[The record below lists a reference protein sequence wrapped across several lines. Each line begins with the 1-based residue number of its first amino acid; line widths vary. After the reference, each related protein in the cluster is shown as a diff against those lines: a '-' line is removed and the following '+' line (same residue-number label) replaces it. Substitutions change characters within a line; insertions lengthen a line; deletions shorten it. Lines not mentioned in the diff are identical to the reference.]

1 MVYAI
6 LRGSEYLLI
15 IQHYKMK
22 DFKNY
27 INGKWVSSTQS
38 INVINPTD
46 ESISAKIYEASPEQ
60 VQEALESAQK
70 AQKGWSRLT
79 GVDRGNVMRKWA
91 TLIDRNKTKLAK
103 LLTEEVGKPI
113 NESLGEIDFGNNWLK
128 YYAEFDRR
136 IEGEWMSPDNPGE
149 VMWNIPQPIGV
160 AVGIIAWNFPFAM
173 ALRKIAPAMIT
184 GNAIVFKPHEDTSM
198 TALALVAL
206 GEKAGVPP
214 GIVNVVCGYGHTV
227 GAQLVKSEIPQLITF
242 TGGSETGKKITKM
255 AANNL
260 TTISMELGGKA
271 PMVILNDANLDMAVE
286 NAYSA
291 RMLNCGQACI
301 CNERTYVQSG
311 IADQFINKFIKKMQ
325 KTKVG
330 DPFKKRTQLGPK
342 VNKTEL
348 EKVQKY
354 VNKAKKQGAEIALG
368 GDLLKGGM
376 FNKGYWYQ
384 PTVIL
389 NPTQDMEI
397 MRKEIFGPVIPIMQ
411 FDNFEE
417 GIQLAND
424 TKFGLA
430 GYIMTNDMNKIMRAV
445 RDMEVGELYVNRSLA
460 ESIHGYHAG
469 WKNSGIGGDDG
480 KHGLEHYMRRKTVYL
495 KYQG

>member
-1 MVYAI
+1 
-6 LRGSEYLLI
+6 
-15 IQHYKMK
+15 MK

-27 INGKWVSSTQS
+27 INGKWVASSHS
-38 INVINPTD
+38 IDVINPID
-46 ESISAKIYEASPEQ
+46 ESITAKIYETSPDQ
-60 VQEALESAQK
+60 VQASLESAQK
-70 AQKGWSRLT
+70 AQKSWSKLT
-79 GVDRGNVMRKWA
+79 GVDRGNIMRKWA
-91 TLIDRNKTKLAK
+91 ALIDKNKTKLAR

-136 IEGEWMSPDNPGE
+136 IEGEWMAPDNPSE

-198 TALALVAL
+198 TALALMEL
-206 GEKAGVPP
+206 GEKAGIPP
-214 GIVNVVCGYGHTV
+214 GIVNVVCGFGHTV
-227 GAQLVKSEIPQLITF
+227 GAQLVKSEIPQLVTF
-242 TGGSETGKKITKM
+242 TGGSETGKKISKM
-255 AANNL
+255 AADNL

-271 PMVILNDANLDMAVE
+271 PMIILNDADLELAVE

-291 RMLNCGQACI
+291 RMINCGQACI

-311 IADQFINKFIKKMQ
+311 IADKFIKKFIKKME
-325 KTKVG
+325 KTRVG
-330 DPFKKRTQLGPK
+330 DPFKRNTQLGPK

-348 EKVQKY
+348 EKVHKY
-354 VNKAKKQGAEIALG
+354 VKKASKQGAEIALG

-389 NPTQDMEI
+389 NPKQDMEI
-397 MRKEIFGPVIPIMQ
+397 MRKEIFGPVVPIMQ
-411 FDNFEE
+411 FDSFEE
-417 GIQLAND
+417 GLQLAND

-445 RDMEVGELYVNRSLA
+445 RDMEVGELYINRSLG

>member
-1 MVYAI
+1 
-6 LRGSEYLLI
+6 
-15 IQHYKMK
+15 MK

-27 INGKWVSSTQS
+27 INGKWVTSAHS
-38 INVINPTD
+38 INVINPVD
-46 ESISAKIYEASPEQ
+46 ESISAKIYEASHEQ
-60 VQEALESAQK
+60 VQEALESAQE
-70 AQKGWSRLT
+70 AQKAWSRLT
-79 GVDRGNVMRKWA
+79 GVDRGYVMRKWA
-91 TLIDRNKTKLAK
+91 ALIDRNKTKLAN

-160 AVGIIAWNFPFAM
+160 VVGIIAWNFPFAM

-198 TALALVAL
+198 TALALVEL
-206 GEKAGVPP
+206 GEKAGLPP
-214 GIVNVVCGYGHTV
+214 GIVNVVCGYGNTV
-227 GAQLVKSEIPQLITF
+227 GVQLVKSEIPQLITF
-242 TGGSETGKKITKM
+242 TGGSETGKKITKI

-271 PMVILNDANLDMAVE
+271 PMIILNDADLDMSVE

-311 IADQFINKFIKKMQ
+311 IADKFIKKFIKKMQ
-325 KTKVG
+325 KTRVG
-330 DPFKKRTQLGPK
+330 DPFKRGTQIGPK
-342 VNKTEL
+342 INKTEL
-348 EKVQKY
+348 EKVRKY

-368 GDLLKGGM
+368 GDLLKGGI

-389 NPTQDMEI
+389 NPTQNMEI

-495 KYQG
+495 KYQV

>member
-1 MVYAI
+1 
-6 LRGSEYLLI
+6 
-15 IQHYKMK
+15 MK
-22 DFKNY
+22 DLKNY
-27 INGKWVSSTQS
+27 INGKWVTSAHS
-38 INVINPTD
+38 INVINPID
-46 ESISAKIYEASPEQ
+46 ESISAKIYEASAEQ

-70 AQKGWSRLT
+70 AQRSWSKLT
-79 GVDRGNVMRKWA
+79 GVDRGHIMRKWA
-91 TLIDRNKTKLAK
+91 ALIDKNKTRLAR

-136 IEGEWMSPDNPGE
+136 IEGEWMSPDNPAE

-198 TALALVAL
+198 TALALVEL
-206 GEKAGVPP
+206 GEKAGLPP
-214 GIVNVVCGYGHTV
+214 GIVNVVCGYGNTV

-242 TGGSETGKKITKM
+242 TGGSETGKKIAKM
-255 AANNL
+255 AADNL

-271 PMVILNDANLDMAVE
+271 PMIILNDADLEMAVE

-291 RMLNCGQACI
+291 RMINCGQACI

-311 IADQFINKFIKKMQ
+311 IADEFIEKFVKKME

-330 DPFKKRTQLGPK
+330 DPFKRRTQLGPK
-342 VNKTEL
+342 VNKAEL
-348 EKVQKY
+348 EKVHKY
-354 VNKAKKQGAEIALG
+354 VNKAKRQGAEIALG

-389 NPTQDMEI
+389 NPKQEMEI
-397 MRKEIFGPVIPIMQ
+397 MQKEIFGPVVPIMQ
-411 FDNFEE
+411 FDSFEE

>member
-1 MVYAI
+1 
-6 LRGSEYLLI
+6 
-15 IQHYKMK
+15 MK

-27 INGKWVSSTQS
+27 INGKWVTSSHS
-38 INVINPTD
+38 INVINPID

-70 AQKGWSRLT
+70 AQKTWSKLT
-79 GVDRGNVMRKWA
+79 GVDRGYVMRKWA
-91 TLIDRNKTKLAK
+91 ALIDRNKTKLAN

-136 IEGEWMSPDNPGE
+136 IEGEWMSPDNPSE

-173 ALRKIAPAMIT
+173 ALRKIAPAIIT

-198 TALALVAL
+198 TALALVEL
-206 GEKAGVPP
+206 GEKAGLPP
-214 GIVNVVCGYGHTV
+214 GIVNVVCGYGNTV
-227 GAQLVKSEIPQLITF
+227 GVQLVKSEIPQLITF

-260 TTISMELGGKA
+260 TAISMELGGKA
-271 PMVILNDANLDMAVE
+271 PMVILNDADLDMSVE

-311 IADQFINKFIKKMQ
+311 IADKFIKKLVKKMQ

-330 DPFKKRTQLGPK
+330 DPFKRRTQLGPK

-348 EKVQKY
+348 EKVRKY

-397 MRKEIFGPVIPIMQ
+397 MQKEIFGPVIPIMQ
-411 FDNFEE
+411 FDSFEE
-417 GIQLAND
+417 GIKLAND

-430 GYIMTNDMNKIMRAV
+430 GYIMTNDMDKIMRAV

>member
-1 MVYAI
+1 
-6 LRGSEYLLI
+6 
-15 IQHYKMK
+15 
-22 DFKNY
+22 
-27 INGKWVSSTQS
+27 
-38 INVINPTD
+38 
-46 ESISAKIYEASPEQ
+46 
-60 VQEALESAQK
+60 
-70 AQKGWSRLT
+70 
-79 GVDRGNVMRKWA
+79 
-91 TLIDRNKTKLAK
+91 
-103 LLTEEVGKPI
+103 
-113 NESLGEIDFGNNWLK
+113 
-128 YYAEFDRR
+128 
-136 IEGEWMSPDNPGE
+136 
-149 VMWNIPQPIGV
+149 
-160 AVGIIAWNFPFAM
+160 
-173 ALRKIAPAMIT
+173 MIT

-198 TALALVAL
+198 TALALVEL
-206 GEKAGVPP
+206 GEKAGLPP
-214 GIVNVVCGYGHTV
+214 GIVNVVCGYGNTV
-227 GAQLVKSEIPQLITF
+227 GVQLVKSEIPQLITF

-271 PMVILNDANLDMAVE
+271 PMVILNDADLDMSVE

-311 IADQFINKFIKKMQ
+311 IADKFIKKFIKKMQ
-325 KTKVG
+325 KTIVG
-330 DPFKKRTQLGPK
+330 DPFKRGTQLGPK

-348 EKVQKY
+348 EKVRKY

-389 NPTQDMEI
+389 NPTQNMEI
-397 MRKEIFGPVIPIMQ
+397 MQKEIFGPVIPIMQ
-411 FDNFEE
+411 FDSFEE

-495 KYQG
+495 KYQV